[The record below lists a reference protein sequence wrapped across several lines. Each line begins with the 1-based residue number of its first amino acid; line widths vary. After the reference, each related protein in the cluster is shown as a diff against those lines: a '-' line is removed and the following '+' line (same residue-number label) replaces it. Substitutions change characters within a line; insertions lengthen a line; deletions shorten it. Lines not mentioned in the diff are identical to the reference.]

1 MINQNTDFWETCWEQ
16 NRVEEIAPLLSKY
29 YQQTDPAID
38 YLKAHGVRSV
48 CDAACGYGAYSLM
61 LLSNGFQV
69 EGFDIAPRSVEI
81 TKTLL
86 KSYGFSALDYKAADL
101 LTVQYPKVF
110 DAVAAI
116 SVLEHMCV
124 KDAKQGISALLG
136 LIPVGGYLILS
147 FDCFDESDK
156 QLPHQTLMDGSFLY
170 TTGKRSG
177 MILHDY
183 SDQELENLLSE
194 YTVVLSYT
202 IDDGRFYVIQK

>member
-1 MINQNTDFWETCWEQ
+1 MVDQSADFWESCWKQ
-16 NRVEEIAPLLSKY
+16 NRVAYLKPLLSKY

-38 YLKAHGVRSV
+38 YLKAHGAQSV
-48 CDAACGYGAYSLM
+48 CDAGCGYGAYSLM

-86 KSYGFSALDYKAADL
+86 ESYGFDTSNYRVANL
-101 LTVQYPKVF
+101 LTIKYPKLF

-124 KDAKQGISALLG
+124 KDAKQGLSTLLEM
-136 LIPVGGYLILS
+136 LPVGGYLILS
-147 FDCFDESDK
+147 FDCLDESDK
-156 QLPHQTLMDGSFLY
+156 QLPHKTLMDGSFQY
-170 TTGKRSG
+170 TAGKRSG

-183 SDQELENLLSE
+183 SDQELNNLLSD
-194 YTVVLSYT
+194 YTVALSYT
-202 IDDGRFYVIQK
+202 AGDGRFYVIQK